1 MQSERLS
8 RLAIEALEDLKAV
21 DIVRLEVRKLSDFT
35 DYMIIASGRSARQ
48 VVALAEHLVMKAKEA
63 GEAPLGV
70 EFAQGPL
77 EPALRSVEASQLTI
91 NGRYEIGWEIT
102 EDAFECRVLVPGNC
116 TAELRLPD
124 GTREQIDAGPRE
136 FDMPLS
142 DAGDGIPVLREVS

>member
-48 VVALAEHLVMKAKEA
+48 VAALAEHLVMKAKEA

-70 EFAQGPL
+70 EG
-77 EPALRSVEASQLTI
+77 LRDGE
-91 NGRYEIGWEIT
+91 W
-102 EDAFECRVLVPGNC
+102 VLVDLCDVVVHIMQP
-116 TAELRLPD
+116 EV
-124 GTREQIDAGPRE
+124 RE
-136 FDMPLS
+136 FYQLEKLW
-142 DAGDGIPVLREVS
+142 GGRESAERESPRGAAS